1 MGYAEA
7 DRCLHYEPAD
17 CMKSPRLLSAATAGV
32 LFATALSVATLYARR
47 MEMRYVHTLAP
58 QMFLQKHQGVALQ
71 RVAFRQADL
80 LPIYGSS
87 ELNLRNPY
95 HPSAFFREYPTGFTV
110 FPVGNVGSTSLIWL
124 QALAGVGRVRDQ
136 LAEEDLLVRIQRMDH
151 QVEELPGFGLK
162 LQGLDGRSG
171 HECPPGLWVSAQGR
185 TQSDSGS
192 SRPFERRA
200 LGWEFPLAT
209 SNAEV

>member
-1 MGYAEA
+1 MGGGGLAGPPGDQGHAVGGHERGVEA
-7 DRCLHYEPAD
+7 DAELAD
-17 CMKSPRLLSAATAGV
+17 HLGDRLLGLPLLQPLDHLAGARLGDRADVGDHLLAAHADAVVGDGEG
-32 LFATALSVATLYARR
+32 AC
-47 MEMRYVHTLAP
+47 LAVR
-58 QMFLQKHQGVALQ
+58 LDADLQ
-71 RVAFRQADL
+71 RLVAGQQLGAGQRLEA
-80 LPIYGSS
+80 
-87 ELNLRNPY
+87 E
-95 HPSAFFREYPTGFTV
+95 
-110 FPVGNVGSTSLIWL
+110 PVE
-124 QALAGVGRVRDQ
+124 GVGRVRDQ
-136 LAEEDLLVRIQRMDH
+136 LAEKDLFVRVQRMDH